1 MSKETNQ
8 TKVDSDVILQKL
20 KNQKLVTDDEID
32 QSQELIIIKNK
43 NGAVVKEISYSNVQ
57 INVSQS
63 AGTGNVLLKVTSVE
77 GILIPIIDIS
87 DENYTELDKYEN
99 SLSTEEKKDIIKLSM
114 PNYVNKNYPDSNCTS
129 FEEALPIL
137 KANSVIQGEV
147 ADESAFWASVENAG
161 GVDKFFDEQ
170 ILFGLYCND
179 ETQQISGC
187 EITNPNGE
195 DSTEYTATTSGTYTF
210 TVKDKV
216 TGKSYTKKVTV
227 NI

>member
-1 MSKETNQ
+1 
-8 TKVDSDVILQKL
+8 
-20 KNQKLVTDDEID
+20 
-32 QSQELIIIKNK
+32 
-43 NGAVVKEISYSNVQ
+43 
-57 INVSQS
+57 
-63 AGTGNVLLKVTSVE
+63 
-77 GILIPIIDIS
+77 
-87 DENYTELDKYEN
+87 
-99 SLSTEEKKDIIKLSM
+99 M
-114 PNYVNKNYPDSNCTS
+114 PNYVNINYPDSNSTR

-195 DSTEYTATTSGTYTF
+195 ASTEYTATTSGTYTF
-210 TVKDKV
+210 TVKDTV